1 MRSFAVLFTVLFF
14 VVMSLASPLDLGRG
28 KLMQGKDRSILGAG
42 VSNIMIPTKIDSFC
56 VSSEPL

>member
-1 MRSFAVLFTVLFF
+1 MRSFAVLLTVLFF
-14 VVMSLASPLDLGRG
+14 VVLSLASPLDLGRG
-28 KLMQGKDRSILGAG
+28 KLLQRKDKSILGAG